1 MLRSIKE
8 SYGHKLEALDG
19 EIGRLK
25 SFYFDEQNWAV
36 RYLIA
41 ETGTWLT
48 SRQVLISPLA
58 LSNTS
63 LAGGITKVNLTRK
76 QIEDSPTLE
85 WHKPVSRRF
94 EEEYYRYY
102 GWPCYWQGGGL
113 WGMSGFPILEPPAK
127 PFPGKPAALSDAQP
141 ERADVRLWS
150 TLAVNGYNIEASDGI
165 IGHVCD
171 FMFDAR
177 SWSIGQL
184 VVKSGH
190 RLSGKEMMI
199 PTSAVGRID
208 YEGSTMFI
216 NLTGQAVEQ
225 SFSHHV
231 PSVGAVD

>member
-19 EIGRLK
+19 EIGRVK
-25 SFYFDEQNWAV
+25 RFYFDEQNWAV
-36 RYLIA
+36 RYLIV
-41 ETGTWLT
+41 ETDTWLT

-94 EEEYYRYY
+94 EEEYFRYY

-113 WGMSGFPILEPPAK
+113 WGASGFPILEPTAK
-127 PFPGKPAALSDAQP
+127 LLPGESAVGSDPQS

-150 TLAVNGYNIEASDGI
+150 TLAVNGYNIQASDRS

-171 FMFDAR
+171 FMFDAQ
-177 SWSIGQL
+177 SWAIGQI
-184 VVKSGH
+184 VVKPGR
-190 RLSGKEMMI
+190 RLSGHEVMI
-199 PTSAVGRID
+199 PTSTVRRID
-208 YEGSTMFI
+208 YEESKMFI
-216 NLTGQAVEQ
+216 DLTAQAAKQ
-225 SFSHHV
+225 S
-231 PSVGAVD
+231 PSKRFLLVGAVG